1 MSTGQGN
8 QGDKEANHL
17 RGIGGRGAE
26 DAGHGRPRPDENQ
39 EAAER
44 PPAIQATHG
53 GKPTDAPLV
62 EPLDDSGVGRDAVMT
77 GEREPHG
84 RGRAGR
90 SNPDSV
96 AGAFGEELPER
107 K

>member
-1 MSTGQGN
+1 MSTDQGN
-8 QGDKEANHL
+8 KEANHL

-39 EAAER
+39 DAAER

-53 GKPTDAPLV
+53 GKPVDAPLV
-62 EPLDDSGVGRDAVMT
+62 EPLDDSGVGREAITT
-77 GEREPHG
+77 GQRDPHG

-90 SNPDSV
+90 SNPETA
-96 AGAFGEELPER
+96 AGAFGEELPEER
-107 K
+107 RG